1 MNEEGQ
7 ESQCEVTTEL
17 QQALEIWCC
26 DKVATKYG
34 CATLCNIGPS
44 LVMAEKIWDQH
55 VDCAQYGKIKTI
67 ANIEQETK
75 WSNAIKYGSEILE
88 IIKSHYHLAVVDLPL
103 SQAMQSWLTTVP
115 DQVATR
121 NCG

>member
-44 LVMAEKIWDQH
+44 LVMAEKIW
-55 VDCAQYGKIKTI
+55 IKTI